1 MKTLVLGDGIL
12 GSEIVKQTGW
22 ESMSRKK
29 TGFDINSTS
38 LEVLNDYDIVINCIA
53 NTDCYSLSKIKHL
66 EINYNFPKR
75 LSDYCVNRG
84 IKLVHI
90 STEFVYANNKY
101 APNEEDK
108 AVPDN
113 TWYAKSKLL
122 ADNYI
127 ELTNE
132 KALICRELHKPNPF
146 PYKEVWKIR
155 TSGDTVDKIAHLII
169 QLINK
174 HAVGIYN
181 VGTGCKWLKDLAPD
195 SNEIDAPKHVPFDT
209 TMDLTK
215 LNTFLR

>member
-108 AVPDN
+108 AIPDN

-127 ELTNE
+127 ELT
-132 KALICRELHKPNPF
+132 NPF

-155 TSGDTVDKIAHLII
+155 TSGDTVDKIADLII

-195 SNEIDAPKHVPFDT
+195 CKEVDAPEYVPFDT